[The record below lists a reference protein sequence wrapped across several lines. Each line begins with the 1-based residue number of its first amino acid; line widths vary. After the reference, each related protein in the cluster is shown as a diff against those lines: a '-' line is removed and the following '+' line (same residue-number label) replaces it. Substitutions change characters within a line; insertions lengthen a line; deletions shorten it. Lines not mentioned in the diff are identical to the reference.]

1 MEFQSVNNNKGQ
13 ALAQYCLEN
22 NIDIQN
28 TLAFGDAENDIEM
41 LQMAGTGVAV
51 KNALEPV
58 KRIADEITAFTA
70 AEDGVGRYL
79 FDTLHLEGE

>member
-1 MEFQSVNNNKGQ
+1 
-13 ALAQYCLEN
+13 
-22 NIDIQN
+22 
-28 TLAFGDAENDIEM
+28 M

-58 KRIADEITAFTA
+58 KRIADKITAFTA
-70 AEDGVGRYL
+70 TEDGVGRYL